1 MRCVLVLGGHPPE
14 RLTGNLL
21 LDQLFGAELVW
32 AGDQTREA
40 VLAERAAAETAA
52 GRRPYAIPIGG
63 STPLGAV
70 GYALALEE
78 VLAQAAARQ
87 LHFDRMVFASSSGG
101 THAGLVAGA
110 RLAGYGGQVLGIS
123 IDAEAEVLR
132 EKVARLANAT
142 LELLD
147 PAARPGR
154 SPAQAGREA
163 SSSGPPG
170 TPRARVAPADIA
182 VNAGYLGAGYGIMGP
197 PERQAIRLFAETEG
211 LLIDPVYTGRAA
223 AGLIDLIRRS
233 AFRRDETI
241 LFWHTGGTAAL
252 YAYADQLLA

>member
-1 MRCVLVLGGHPPE
+1 
-14 RLTGNLL
+14 
-21 LDQLFGAELVW
+21 
-32 AGDQTREA
+32 
-40 VLAERAAAETAA
+40 
-52 GRRPYAIPIGG
+52 
-63 STPLGAV
+63 
-70 GYALALEE
+70 
-78 VLAQAAARQ
+78 
-87 LHFDRMVFASSSGG
+87 MVFASSSGG
-101 THAGLVAGA
+101 THAGLAAGA

-123 IDAEAEVLR
+123 IDAEAEILR
-132 EKVARLANAT
+132 ERVARLANAT

-154 SPAQAGREA
+154 LPAQAGREA
-163 SSSGPPG
+163 SSSDLPG

-182 VNAGYLGAGYGIMGP
+182 VNANYLGEGYGLMGP

-223 AGLIDLIRRS
+223 AGLIDLIRRG